1 MKKQQL
7 TSFYF
12 EALLLVAAFTAIIL
26 VLTGVFGAARAKSAS
41 ARRLTEAVTIAAN
54 AAEALSAADSIE
66 ETAALLDEGGNV
78 RVTANGLEAAYLADG
93 SPCTDGNGAL
103 RLTLSWEPSAED
115 AALIVS
121 RIAVYA
127 AGEETPA
134 YTLETSHYRKEG
146 ST

>member
-54 AAEALSAADSIE
+54 AAEALSGADSIE

-78 RVTANGLEAAYLADG
+78 RVMENGLEAGKSLM
-93 SPCTDGNGAL
+93 SPRVTVCAAHQANMTV
-103 RLTLSWEPSAED
+103 RLILGHD
-115 AALIVS
+115 DV
-121 RIAVYA
+121 
-127 AGEETPA
+127 
-134 YTLETSHYRKEG
+134 
-146 ST
+146 